1 MSGTIID
8 CIAGHARNQPDALA
22 FRFLND
28 LEHAPEDLSF
38 AQLWQEA
45 GALAQFLSGI
55 AEPGSRIMLFFPP
68 GLAYIKAF
76 YGCLMAGMVAVPLY
90 PPRRNVKSDRIM
102 KVAHSCQSVIA
113 LSTHAELAAVKAA
126 WDMQNCLGL
135 PLEFHATDRIVPG
148 AGAPYAAAPA
158 GPDTPAFLQYT
169 SGSTGVPKGVII
181 THGNIMANV
190 AHLSAANTGAVDG
203 EVFVNWVPLFHDLGL
218 VTAILWPV
226 YLGAPS
232 ILMAPATFV
241 RSPLVWLQAISRYRA
256 TMCGAPNFAFDLCVD
271 KIPAAELAGLDL
283 SSWRVA
289 YNSAEPVK
297 AATLERF
304 TRHFAPCG
312 WRAETFY
319 PCYGMAEATVFI
331 AGGDT
336 SARPV
341 VLAVDKD
348 GLADFRLEPV
358 AADAAGALRI
368 VGCGSAHGPHA
379 VRIVD
384 PASSV
389 ELADGKVG
397 EVWFSGPSV
406 SPGYWQLDD
415 ITAQTFGQRIA
426 GEDGDDGYL
435 RTGDYGVK
443 WQGELFITGRMKDL
457 IIVRGRNYYPQ
468 DIEASAAAA
477 HPAIRS
483 GCCAAFALDQ
493 DGDERL
499 VVVAEIER
507 EFFRSI
513 DGGAVASAI
522 RQRILLDHETG
533 VDQIVLLKP
542 YKLPMTSSGKIQ
554 RRQTRQMLIDN
565 ELDAIGAPAAP
576 RAAPAAAPG
585 TDTERMLCAVWR
597 QVLKREQLGVTDNF
611 FDLGGDSMAALEVS
625 AMVQR
630 HFPDIELDVAQLFDF
645 PTIAQLAGFLE
656 LKAAHARNK
665 AAAASQA
672 PRKVVRI

>member
-1 MSGTIID
+1 MSGTIVD
-8 CIAGHARNQPDALA
+8 CIAAHARATPDALA

-28 LEHAPEDLSF
+28 LEHAPEDLSY
-38 AQLWQEA
+38 AQLWQDA
-45 GALAQFLSGI
+45 AAVARFLAGI

-102 KVAHSCQSVIA
+102 KVAQSCQSVIA
-113 LSTHAELAAVKAA
+113 LTTGPELAAVKAA
-126 WDMQNCLGL
+126 WDAQNSLGL
-135 PLEFHATDRIVPG
+135 PLDFHATDAITGAAGDSFVPQA
-148 AGAPYAAAPA
+148 AGEA
-158 GPDTPAFLQYT
+158 TPAFLQYT

-190 AHLSAANTGAVDG
+190 AHLSAANTSGVTG

-241 RSPLVWLQAISRYRA
+241 RSPLVWLQAITRYRA
-256 TMCGAPNFAFDLCVD
+256 TMCGSPNFAFDLCVD
-271 KIPAAELAGLDL
+271 KIPAADLAGLDL

-304 TRHFAPCG
+304 SRHFAPCG
-312 WRAETFY
+312 FRPETFY

-336 SARPV
+336 TAPPV
-341 VLAVDKD
+341 VLSADKARI
-348 GLADFRLEPV
+348 ADFHLTPV
-358 AADAAGALRI
+358 AADAAGAVRM
-368 VGCGSAHGPHA
+368 VGCGTAHGPHDL
-379 VRIVD
+379 RIVD
-384 PASSV
+384 PATSV
-389 ELADGKVG
+389 ELADGAVG

-415 ITAQTFGQRIA
+415 ISSQTFGQRIA
-426 GEDGDDGYL
+426 GDRSARGYL

-457 IIVRGRNYYPQ
+457 IIVRGRNFYPQ
-468 DIEASAAAA
+468 DVEASATDA
-477 HPAIRS
+477 HPAIRP
-483 GCCAAFALDQ
+483 GCCAAFSLD
-493 DGDERL
+493 DEAGERL

-507 EFFRSI
+507 ESFRSI
-513 DGGAVASAI
+513 DTDAVASAI
-522 RQRILLDHETG
+522 RQRILLDHETA

-542 YKLPMTSSGKIQ
+542 YKLPMTSSGKLQ
-554 RRQTRQMLIDN
+554 RRQTRQMLIDG
-565 ELDAIGAPAAP
+565 ELDAIGSAAPIRLKPAAD
-576 RAAPAAAPG
+576 AA
-585 TDTERMLCAVWR
+585 TDMERMLCAMWR
-597 QVLKREQLGVTDNF
+597 QVLRREHVGPADNF
-611 FDLGGDSMAALEVS
+611 FDLGGDSLAALEVS
-625 AMVQR
+625 ALVQKQ
-630 HFPDIELDVAQLFDF
+630 FPDVDLDVAQLFDF
-645 PTIAQLAGFLE
+645 PTVAQLAGFLE
-656 LKAAHARNK
+656 LKAAHARSK
-665 AAAASQA
+665 AVALGQM
-672 PRKVVRI
+672 PRKVVRV